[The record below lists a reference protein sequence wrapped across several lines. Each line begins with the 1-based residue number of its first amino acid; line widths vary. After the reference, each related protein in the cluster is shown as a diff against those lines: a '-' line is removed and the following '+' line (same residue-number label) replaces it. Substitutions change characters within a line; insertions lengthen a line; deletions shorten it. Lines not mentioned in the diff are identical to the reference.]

1 MGLEWVPIRVG
12 LKPYSTNS
20 TRITRTILI
29 IREFMEVPA
38 RRIIS
43 LRMDVNVCWV
53 SGDFLISLLVN

>member
-43 LRMDVNVCWV
+43 LRMDVNVY
-53 SGDFLISLLVN
+53 